1 MKKILLAVAV
11 LSLCLFSNVQ
21 AHDGGASASIEGM
34 GQSFQVI
41 SNHIDADPWKG
52 LFTLKVTNTGTQAW
66 GDFHFGIFGGQGV
79 VYGTGGGLYPT
90 MNSGAV
96 NYLLSNG
103 DTQLDL
109 FFYNTPVLPTQ
120 QVQFVVYTD
129 NTANQSAMFGVGFYP
144 TPVPE
149 PATLMLLGLGGLGLL
164 RKK

>member
-11 LSLCLFSNVQ
+11 LSLCLLSNVQ
-21 AHDGGASASIEGM
+21 AHDGDDIAFIGGV
-34 GQSFQVI
+34 GQSFEVI
-41 SNHIDADPWKG
+41 SNHNDADPWKG
-52 LFTLKVTNTGTQAW
+52 LFTLTVTNTGTQAW
-66 GDFHFGIFGGQGV
+66 GDFHFGIFGGPGV

-90 MNSGAV
+90 MNGGAV

-103 DTQLDL
+103 NTQLDL
-109 FFYNTPVLPTQ
+109 YFYNTPVLQNQ

-129 NTANQSAMFGVGFYP
+129 NTANKNAMFGVCFYP

-149 PATLMLLGLGGLGLL
+149 PATMMLLGLGGLALF